1 MRLRNKPWT
10 KDFLEKHKQYLIHF
24 DKQNQIDLVKVFNNQ
39 NPVHLEIGCGK
50 GQFITTL
57 SLKNSNINYIAI
69 EKETT
74 IVGVALKKSLEQYQN
89 KQMNNLKY
97 FNDFADDL
105 TKMFAKDSISKIYL
119 NFSDPWPKKRHAK
132 KRLTFISFL
141 NNYSKILKKGGLLE
155 FKSDNDQLY
164 QFSLEQLS
172 LTDKWEIV
180 SKTNDLYKDK
190 KLLEDNVASEYE
202 NKFHKQNKNI
212 NKLIIKN
219 LK

>member
-202 NKFHKQNKNI
+202 IKFHKQNKNI

>member
-1 MRLRNKPWT
+1 M
-10 KDFLEKHKQYLIHF
+10 
-24 DKQNQIDLVKVFNNQ
+24 FNNQ

-119 NFSDPWPKKRHAK
+119 NFSDPW
-132 KRLTFISFL
+132 
-141 NNYSKILKKGGLLE
+141 
-155 FKSDNDQLY
+155 
-164 QFSLEQLS
+164 
-172 LTDKWEIV
+172 
-180 SKTNDLYKDK
+180 
-190 KLLEDNVASEYE
+190 
-202 NKFHKQNKNI
+202 
-212 NKLIIKN
+212 
-219 LK
+219 